1 MVLGLIVFSML
12 FIVFVVFGTLLMCG
26 KGYFLIS
33 GYRSLSNEKKI
44 EFVNKNNLKKVFQFY
59 AYYCFAVALVT
70 LVALIGVLLDS
81 MGTIFICYLI
91 FGTGTIATMII
102 LNTNSTYKIVPV
114 ENATIIKSEPVVLPE
129 REEAKKVEIIE
140 DIDEKAV
147 KEIIAEVEEKET
159 EKKVEAP
166 AKKSTTKKSTTS
178 TNTTKPKTTSKSTTK
193 STVAKTTTKKNT
205 NTENK

>member
-33 GYRSLSNEKKI
+33 GYKSLSNEKKI

-114 ENATIIKSEPVVLPE
+114 EKDTIIKSEPVVLPE

-159 EKKVEAP
+159 EKKVAEP

-178 TNTTKPKTTSKSTTK
+178 TNTAKPKTTSNTK
-193 STVAKTTTKKNT
+193 STVAKTTTKKNS
-205 NTENK
+205 NTEK